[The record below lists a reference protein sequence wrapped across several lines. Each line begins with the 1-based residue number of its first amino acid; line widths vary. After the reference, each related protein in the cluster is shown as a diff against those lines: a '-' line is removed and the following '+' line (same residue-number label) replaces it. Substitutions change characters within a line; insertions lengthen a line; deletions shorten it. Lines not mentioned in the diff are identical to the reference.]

1 MVQFRFRVLI
11 VFFFCSCYVFSQKTV
26 IKKFATAQNK
36 IVIYTEGL
44 DDFIL
49 ENSNSN
55 LVEVSLASENID
67 KQDIL
72 VGAKTYETSIHFK
85 IPIPIEKE
93 IIFRKFITERLQRAT
108 AKIKVPKN
116 KAVTILGENI
126 NVTSKSYAGNLRVF
140 LENGIVKLDTVQ
152 QNLELKL
159 YTGSVFGCYKDA
171 NVKIAS
177 KKGNIKIDTVLYSK
191 KYLNQQTKS
200 TKEISISSVLANIY
214 LSTHKTQ

>member
-11 VFFFCSCYVFSQKTV
+11 VFFFCSCHIFSQKTV

-49 ENSNSN
+49 ENSNFN

-72 VGAKTYETSIHFK
+72 VGTKTYETSIHFK

-116 KAVTILGENI
+116 KEVTILGENI
-126 NVTSKSYAGNLRVF
+126 NVSSKSYAGNLRVF
-140 LENGIVKLDTVQ
+140 IENGIVKLDTIQ

-159 YTGSVFGCYKDA
+159 YTGTVFGCYRDA

-177 KKGNIKIDTVLYSK
+177 KKGNLKIDTVLHSK
-191 KYLNQQTKS
+191 KYSKLQTKS
-200 TKEISISSVLANIY
+200 TKEISITSVLANIY